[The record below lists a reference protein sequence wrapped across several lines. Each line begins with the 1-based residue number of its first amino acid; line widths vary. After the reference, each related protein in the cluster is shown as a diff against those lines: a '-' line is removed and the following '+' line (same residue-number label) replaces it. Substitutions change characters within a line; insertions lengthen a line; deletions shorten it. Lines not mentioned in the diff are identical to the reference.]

1 MSVILKS
8 QEEIKTI
15 AGGLVYHREKIQ
27 DILDESVVFRVLKN
41 RAGDR
46 SEKNGARFE
55 DLFLCWLMFRMWV
68 ANKVAYAVQ
77 YGDNVAIG
85 EDLPEIEPCAVDL
98 EYLSAKLRNLNYN
111 IYINDG
117 QYWLDHEWHD
127 LFMRISNRIKEE
139 SEIICAG
146 AGR

>member
-15 AGGLVYHREKIQ
+15 AGGLIYHRDKIQ
-27 DILDESVVFRVLKN
+27 DILNHAAVFQVLKN
-41 RAGDR
+41 RAGDC
-46 SEKNGARFE
+46 SEKNEARFE
-55 DLFLCWLMFRMWV
+55 DLFLSWLLFRVWV

-77 YGDNVAIG
+77 YGDNVTIG

-98 EYLSAKLRNLNYN
+98 EYLSSELRSLNYN
-111 IYINDG
+111 IYTNGG

-127 LFMRISNRIKEE
+127 LFIKISDRIKEE
-139 SEIICAG
+139 SEIVCAG
-146 AGR
+146 VGR

>member
-15 AGGLVYHREKIQ
+15 AGGLIYHRDKFQ
-27 DILDESVVFRVLKN
+27 DILDESAVFQAMKN

-46 SEKNGARFE
+46 SEKDGACFE
-55 DLFLCWLMFRMWV
+55 DLFLCWLLFRMWV

-77 YGDNVAIG
+77 YGDNVTIG
-85 EDLPEIEPCAVDL
+85 EDLPEIEPCVVDL
-98 EYLSAKLRNLNYN
+98 EYLSAELRSLNYN
-111 IYINDG
+111 IYTNGG

-127 LFMRISNRIKEE
+127 LFMLISDRIKEE
-139 SEIICAG
+139 SGIVCAG

>member
-1 MSVILKS
+1 MSVMLKS

-15 AGGLVYHREKIQ
+15 AGGLIYHRDKIQ
-27 DILDESVVFRVLKN
+27 DILDESTVFQAMKN

-46 SEKNGARFE
+46 SEKEGTCFE

-77 YGDNVAIG
+77 YGDNVTIG

-98 EYLSAKLRNLNYN
+98 EYLSAELRSLNYN
-111 IYINDG
+111 IYTNGG
-117 QYWLDHEWHD
+117 QYWLDREWHD
-127 LFMRISNRIKEE
+127 LFMLISDRIKEE
-139 SEIICAG
+139 SGIVCVG
-146 AGR
+146 VGR

>member
-15 AGGLVYHREKIQ
+15 AGGLIYHRDKFQ
-27 DILDESVVFRVLKN
+27 DILDESAVFQVLKN
-41 RAGDR
+41 REGGC
-46 SEKNGARFE
+46 SEKNGASFE
-55 DLFLCWLMFRMWV
+55 DLFLSWLLFRVWV

-77 YGDNVAIG
+77 YGDNVTIG

-98 EYLSAKLRNLNYN
+98 DYLSAELRSLNYN
-111 IYINDG
+111 IYTNGG

-127 LFMRISNRIKEE
+127 LFMQISDRIKEE